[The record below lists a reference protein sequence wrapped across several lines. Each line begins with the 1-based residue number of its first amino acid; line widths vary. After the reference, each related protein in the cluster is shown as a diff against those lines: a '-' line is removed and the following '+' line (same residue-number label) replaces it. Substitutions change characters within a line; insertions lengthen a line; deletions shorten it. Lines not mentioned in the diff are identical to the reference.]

1 MEFLRSFHRRH
12 LAGKPVVAS
21 PNVGCFLRLA
31 QLKTRVTQF
40 KRTAKPSSTL
50 GVPLLVRWP
59 EQWYGWLV
67 ELNLTFKSGRLQ
79 KRTARWTLKSRLNQG
94 LHCWWRHFVQ
104 AVMLKLHPE
113 PLWTRLAMA
122 LGIGGHLLKQKAPKF
137 IFSFETT
144 PEKSAYNWPW
154 NRQFWDVILKLPI
167 KIKTHKVLILPLA
180 QHFTLSEKLLWNVAL
195 REGWVSCFPESYADP
210 VSLKQLTYPSPH
222 TTFCPKWEITFRRWV
237 LEGVGEH
244 FPRIS
249 SSQPKFLT
257 CKKSP

>member
-1 MEFLRSFHRRH
+1 MKFRHSFLRRH

-31 QLKTRVTQF
+31 QLNTRVTQF
-40 KRTAKPSSTL
+40 KRTTKPSSTL

-59 EQWYGWLV
+59 EQRYSWLV

-104 AVMLKLHPE
+104 AVMLRLHPE

-122 LGIGGHLLKQKAPKF
+122 LGIGGHLLNQKAPKF

-154 NRQFWDVILKLPI
+154 NRHFWYVILKLPI
-167 KIKTHKVLILPLA
+167 SIGNSMICSDIWHKYHEWYFEIVIRN
-180 QHFTLSEKLLWNVAL
+180 FTS
-195 REGWVSCFPESYADP
+195 R
-210 VSLKQLTYPSPH
+210 
-222 TTFCPKWEITFRRWV
+222 
-237 LEGVGEH
+237 
-244 FPRIS
+244 
-249 SSQPKFLT
+249 
-257 CKKSP
+257 